1 MPQFLLSANNMS
13 LIVRIIHF
21 IRRENGWLLAAW
33 LGLIAILIYRY
44 PTSTSAAILLGFCSL
59 CFGSPYIIRSKVVLN
74 YRVYRRGVSTFL
86 FVVIASLIAMRFV
99 GYRQA
104 FHFGIAAYYSLALGL
119 IFWAASDPM
128 FEMVEWLA
136 FPTEFGR
143 VPDEIQ
149 LFDARRIDWPGYDFP
164 IDAQLFRFRYGDKWD
179 YGLTGP
185 LTFAFG
191 DNNFEGKPTEEIYAA
206 YADWYE
212 KQGIGEKIVD
222 AAVE

>member
-1 MPQFLLSANNMS
+1 MS
-13 LIVRIIHF
+13 LIVRTIIF

-44 PTSTSAAILLGFCSL
+44 PTPASVAILLGLCSVG
-59 CFGSPYIIRSKVVLN
+59 FGLPYFIRSKVVLN
-74 YRVYRRGVSTFL
+74 YRLYRRPISTFL
-86 FVVIASLIAMRFV
+86 FVVVASLIMIRLV

-128 FEMVEWLA
+128 LDMVEWLS
-136 FPTEFGR
+136 FPTEYGR

-149 LFDARRIDWPGYDFP
+149 SFDARRIDWPGYDFQ

-191 DNNFEGKPTEEIYAA
+191 DNNFEGKPAEEIYAA
-206 YADWYE
+206 YAGWCE
-212 KQGIGEKIVD
+212 KEGIGRKIE
-222 AAVE
+222 AAAKDGTAE